1 MHLQMQMQ
9 VEVEVELEVLMQVE
23 VEVWLAGD
31 SPGMIGVLAQMIC
44 ANTAP
49 TTSSGAQQ
57 DESSGCQRQ
66 DGFLCSARRLLVHSN
81 TSMSSCNTSSSSSPL
96 PH

>member
-1 MHLQMQMQ
+1 MHLQMQVQ
-9 VEVEVELEVLMQVE
+9 VEVEVEVLMQVE

-31 SPGMIGVLAQMIC
+31 SPGMIGVLAHMIC

-66 DGFLCSARRLLVHSN
+66 ELPLLYKTASSRLQH
-81 TSMSSCNTSSSSSPL
+81 
-96 PH
+96 